1 MLVIDCASFQKRLDL
16 EPILGLARSE
26 GTPFAPFAVYACLSR
41 ALLGRNTV
49 GSRESR
55 DRKADSE
62 LPSADF
68 VQGFC
73 ASQIRDNL
81 EAAWLQKC
89 RKSPVLCWRNGVASS
104 AGSGSHRSPLP
115 TGVT

>member
-1 MLVIDCASFQKRLDL
+1 MLVIDCASFQKRSDL

-68 VQGFC
+68 VQDFAHLRSVTTWRQLGC
-73 ASQIRDNL
+73 RTGNRR
-81 EAAWLQKC
+81 WL
-89 RKSPVLCWRNGVASS
+89 NGVASS